1 MSGASTSA
9 KAAIFIFGETQACDE
24 SSIARLLNLIMIAN
38 AKRSHAVPL
47 PNSRRSFIEFRFDR
61 RRRFVHARSVR
72 RRTDSPWR
80 TRCGRGLGRDA
91 RRFCER
97 TKYAHALEAGAE
109 RSDVSKSSLGLSER
123 HDR

>member
-1 MSGASTSA
+1 MSGAITSA

-38 AKRSHAVPL
+38 AKSAQAVPL
-47 PNSRRSFIEFRFDR
+47 PNGCRGFIEFRFNR

-109 RSDVSKSSLGLSER
+109 RCHVPKSSLRL
-123 HDR
+123 